1 MRDDKLWNWIFALFL
16 ISIPVAFLGN
26 FLIMGLIYL
35 LMAVLD
41 LIAGYNR
48 NGRRDL
54 RGYISL
60 ILTFLYGVLFL
71 IIGIADMSLK

>member
-1 MRDDKLWNWIFALFL
+1 MELDICFIFDFH
-16 ISIPVAFLGN
+16 SCCFLGN

-60 ILTFLYGVLFL
+60 ILTLLYGVLFF
-71 IIGIADMSLK
+71 DYWNC